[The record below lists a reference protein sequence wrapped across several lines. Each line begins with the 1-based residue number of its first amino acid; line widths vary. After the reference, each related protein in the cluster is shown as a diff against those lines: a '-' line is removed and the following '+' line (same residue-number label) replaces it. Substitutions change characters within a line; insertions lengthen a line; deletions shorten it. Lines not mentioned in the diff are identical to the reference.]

1 MKYKENKV
9 KTNVPFKATE
19 YWMRSVVG
27 APQTGKSYY
36 SVGLR
41 YSDYYSRQER
51 LLTWVYMRLQVLL
64 QIQIWG
70 LT

>member
-1 MKYKENKV
+1 MSPSKPQS
-9 KTNVPFKATE
+9 TGL
-19 YWMRSVVG
+19 RSVVG

-41 YSDYYSRQER
+41 YSDYYSSQVR